1 MATRPT
7 TTTAIDH
14 QSVGIEPGS
23 NDEDVNTVGMKLVY
37 TVREAADVLC
47 LGYSTVRERIASGE
61 LRSFKDGSR
70 RLVAGADLVAY
81 VRARQE
87 AA

>member
-1 MATRPT
+1 MN
-7 TTTAIDH
+7 TADP
-14 QSVGIEPGS
+14 VP
-23 NDEDVNTVGMKLVY
+23 DAPADLKLVY

-70 RLVAGADLVAY
+70 RLVAGEDLVAY
-81 VRARQE
+81 VKARQQ

>member
-1 MATRPT
+1 MSHTADHAPSQPDREGLTPT
-7 TTTAIDH
+7 
-14 QSVGIEPGS
+14 GF
-23 NDEDVNTVGMKLVY
+23 KLVY
-37 TVREAADVLC
+37 AVRQAADVLC

-70 RLVAGADLVAY
+70 RLVAGEDLLAY
-81 VRARQE
+81 VKARQD